1 MPPKRQR
8 SKQATAH
15 KDGGASAGA
24 DAAAAA
30 DARSKR
36 RRTAAKTQQHQDS
49 YVSPTEDSDDDD
61 QRKNTRGSSLL
72 LKAGTKSERQRPVG
86 TTELL
91 SFDDAAARAGSSD
104 EEDEV
109 EELEAALEDDE
120 DDEVDDDE
128 EDGDEFDM
136 DAMDDDAGE
145 EEDAAANGDPS
156 KTKESKL
163 ASAIGKILAGAL
175 GAKDA
180 TRPIL
185 AKQKHLEQAI
195 NNEKL
200 EDKAR
205 RIITAEKKKKVE
217 IGHVV
222 PDHTTTDYEKKLRK
236 VATRGVVKLFNAIR
250 VAQRTAEEV
259 KSDGVLKNRDTAP
272 VISKN
277 TFLDMIKPKTA
288 GDDAAA
294 PGVSAAAKP
303 VASLA
308 DAKSKPAAA
317 GSGPSWAKEDYMMKA
332 PKHWDEEDDEEEADV
347 V

>member
-8 SKQATAH
+8 PKQAPAS
-15 KDGGASAGA
+15 KNGSGAE
-24 DAAAAA
+24 
-30 DARSKR
+30 ARGKR
-36 RRTAAKTQQHQDS
+36 RRTVVQHQQDN
-49 YVSPTEDSDDDD
+49 YVSPTEDSDNDTQHNVLPTSKP
-61 QRKNTRGSSLL
+61 QRGQQQPRGN
-72 LKAGTKSERQRPVG
+72 
-86 TTELL
+86 TELL
-91 SFDDAAARAGSSD
+91 SFDDAAAQAGSSEEEEED
-104 EEDEV
+104 VVLGEEDE
-109 EELEAALEDDE
+109 
-120 DDEVDDDE
+120 DDDE
-128 EDGDEFDM
+128 EEGDEFDM
-136 DAMDDDAGE
+136 DAMDDDDVGEEEEEEGDESE
-145 EEDAAANGDPS
+145 EEDAGDAAAVNDNDPR

-163 ASAIGKILAGAL
+163 ASAIGKILAGDL

-205 RIITAEKKKKVE
+205 RVITAEKKKKIEV
-217 IGHVV
+217 GHVV

-259 KSDGVLKNRDTAP
+259 KSDGVLKNRDAAP

-288 GDDAAA
+288 SDDANAA
-294 PGVSAAAKP
+294 AITNTTAKP
-303 VASLA
+303 VAGA
-308 DAKSKPAAA
+308 AAAGAKNKPAASAAA

>member
-8 SKQATAH
+8 PKQAPAS
-15 KDGGASAGA
+15 KNGSGAE
-24 DAAAAA
+24 
-30 DARSKR
+30 ARGKR
-36 RRTAAKTQQHQDS
+36 RRTVVRHQQDN
-49 YVSPTEDSDDDD
+49 YVSPTEDSDNDTQHKVMPTSKP
-61 QRKNTRGSSLL
+61 QRGQQPRGN
-72 LKAGTKSERQRPVG
+72 
-86 TTELL
+86 TELL
-91 SFDDAAARAGSSD
+91 SFDDAAAQAGSSD
-104 EEDEV
+104 EEEEEV
-109 EELEAALEDDE
+109 ILGEEDE
-120 DDEVDDDE
+120 DEDE
-128 EDGDEFDM
+128 EEGDEFDM
-136 DAMDDDAGE
+136 DAMDDDVGEEEEEEEGDEAE
-145 EEDAAANGDPS
+145 EEDAGDAVAANDNDPR

-163 ASAIGKILAGAL
+163 ASAIGKILAGDL

-205 RIITAEKKKKVE
+205 RVITAEKKKKIEV
-217 IGHVV
+217 GHVV

-259 KSDGVLKNRDTAP
+259 KSDGVLKNRDAAP

-288 GDDAAA
+288 SDDAT
-294 PGVSAAAKP
+294 AAAVTNTTAKP
-303 VASLA
+303 AA
-308 DAKSKPAAA
+308 GAAAAGAKNMAVSAAA